1 MPRIHDLPFNE
12 RPREKAIQN
21 GIQSLSNAELIAIL
35 LRTGTKSHSA
45 LELSIDVLSIC
56 NGLKGLADTTLAQL
70 VSIKGIQP
78 SKALT
83 LLSAAE
89 LAKRIIVDRNEYEVG
104 QSQIQNVEQAIQIWM
119 SKLKGSLQEE
129 LVLLALNT
137 KMRLIT
143 SKTLFVG
150 SVDSHMIHPRDIFRE
165 AIRNNSSKIILMHN
179 HPTGDP
185 EPSPSD
191 VETTQQIAELG
202 NELGIKLMDH
212 IILGSG
218 RYVSMKQRGLL

>member
-1 MPRIHDLPFNE
+1 
-12 RPREKAIQN
+12 
-21 GIQSLSNAELIAIL
+21 
-35 LRTGTKSHSA
+35 
-45 LELSIDVLSIC
+45 
-56 NGLKGLADTTLAQL
+56 
-70 VSIKGIQP
+70 
-78 SKALT
+78 LT